1 MTLKGEQ
8 RPPVPIRIL
17 GWFLIVGGVAFV
29 AKILIFGGQFSAIRN
44 LWTIITKGSAV
55 VGGYGFLKMK
65 RWAVYLYF
73 SFYAINTA
81 LMYTIPPSQEV
92 FEKYTEPFVIAMAVI
107 IPGGIAILVA
117 KYWRRFT

>member
-1 MTLKGEQ
+1 LVLDC
-8 RPPVPIRIL
+8 R
-17 GWFLIVGGVAFV
+17 GGVAFV
-29 AKILIFGGQFSAIRN
+29 AKTLIFGGQFTAIRN
-44 LWTIITKGSAV
+44 LWTIITKGAAA

-81 LMYTIPPSQEV
+81 ILYTIPPSQEV
-92 FEKYTEPFVIAMAVI
+92 FEKYTEPSSLWMLVL
-107 IPGGIAILVA
+107 IPTGIALLMA